1 MAGPYQTALQR
12 LLRPPASPTVKLT
25 RDPTPPPVISAQPV
39 RATRKASTTAK
50 WMYAP
55 LITKTSLRAW
65 IGARL
70 QRFRIPTSHSL
81 HACYASTISLDQ
93 DNIRI
98 DPTSMFGRAVQ
109 SHDKSRPPPSQ
120 SNPANST
127 SSTQSTLQNAF
138 TGKPATA
145 TEKPKASASITSFV
159 NPAASTRRPTT
170 FGLASLST
178 SSAFDSMPAP
188 PTLSAST
195 GSSVSQLHDAVYFDD
210 ADFSDGDDLDFA
222 ISQPILPSLEKAAN
236 KIASPPR
243 KIIASPPA
251 KPQVALPF
259 TKPVAKP
266 PAPTIQQ
273 HRDDR
278 SNHFNKQDALED
290 WDSDVDILP
299 RSQRAVERPETRFLK
314 PAEEEYRAPQ
324 SSAPVPWSSSPVEHK
339 APRIPSISETIATI
353 DLTSS
358 KSSLVSSAAKRRTAA
373 AEEEDQDLHSKK
385 RRTIPWANDP
395 NARLAEPIVARTSTT
410 STTRTKSTITTT
422 TTSSSIIKNRSDSLP
437 WNDSFSNFEAGKKEA
452 RKQNA
457 LRMQK
462 RSMYGEAAGPQD
474 VRKINKTKESL
485 PGIFLSE
492 EQNRVVELV
501 AAQEQSVFFTGSAGK
516 FYPTP

>member
-1 MAGPYQTALQR
+1 
-12 LLRPPASPTVKLT
+12 
-25 RDPTPPPVISAQPV
+25 
-39 RATRKASTTAK
+39 
-50 WMYAP
+50 
-55 LITKTSLRAW
+55 
-65 IGARL
+65 
-70 QRFRIPTSHSL
+70 
-81 HACYASTISLDQ
+81 
-93 DNIRI
+93 
-98 DPTSMFGRAVQ
+98 MFGRAVQ

-120 SNPANST
+120 SNPASST

-145 TEKPKASASITSFV
+145 TEKPKASATITSFV
-159 NPAASTRRPTT
+159 NTAASTRRPTT

-178 SSAFDSMPAP
+178 SSAFDSKPTP

-210 ADFSDGDDLDFA
+210 ADFSDDGDLDFA

-243 KIIASPPA
+243 KIASPPRKIASPPRKIIA
-251 KPQVALPF
+251 SPATKPQAALPF

-266 PAPTIQQ
+266 PPPTMQ

-299 RSQRAVERPETRFLK
+299 RSQRVVERPETRFSK
-314 PAEEEYRAPQ
+314 PAEEEHRAPP

-339 APRIPSISETIATI
+339 APSIPSISETIATI
-353 DLTSS
+353 DLTSFN
-358 KSSLVSSAAKRRTAA
+358 SSLVSSAAKRRTAA
-373 AEEEDQDLHSKK
+373 AEEEAQDLHSKK
-385 RRTIPWANDP
+385 RRTIPWENDP
-395 NARLAEPIVARTSTT
+395 NAQLAEPIIARTSTT
-410 STTRTKSTITTT
+410 STTRTKSTTTT
-422 TTSSSIIKNRSDSLP
+422 TITSSSIINNRSDSLL
-437 WNDSFSNFEAGKKEA
+437 WNDSFSNFEAGRKEA

-462 RSMYGEAAGPQD
+462 RSMHGEAAVPED
-474 VRKINKTKESL
+474 VRKIKKTKESL

-492 EQNRVVELV
+492 EQKRVVELV
-501 AAQEQSVFFTGSAGK
+501 ATQGQSVFFTGSAGK
-516 FYPTP
+516 FYPSTLKLLLLTDYE